1 MEVFIASLSHEE
13 CHVGPMDIYYS
24 LPHERSR
31 AYMIYH
37 ARKKR
42 TSRKGASGF
51 AAASGSDTS
60 ARVDDDN

>member
-1 MEVFIASLSHEE
+1 
-13 CHVGPMDIYYS
+13 MDIYYS